1 MNKQEKST
9 ITDEQLDEMLVNLTK
24 TDGSFAVDELKQ
36 KIKDQEIYIVGLKYK
51 IEQLKYK
58 LNNFESIQREKC
70 CECCQKAIVDYA
82 DVEYKFFELKEKIK
96 ELIK

>member
-1 MNKQEKST
+1 MQEEENST
-9 ITDEQLDEMLVNLTK
+9 ITDEQLDAMIKNLTE
-24 TDGSFAVDELKQ
+24 TDESSTIKELKQ
-36 KIKDQEIYIVGLKYK
+36 KIKDQEIYITGLRYK

-82 DVEYKFFELKEKIK
+82 ELEYKFFELKEKIK
-96 ELIK
+96 ELIR